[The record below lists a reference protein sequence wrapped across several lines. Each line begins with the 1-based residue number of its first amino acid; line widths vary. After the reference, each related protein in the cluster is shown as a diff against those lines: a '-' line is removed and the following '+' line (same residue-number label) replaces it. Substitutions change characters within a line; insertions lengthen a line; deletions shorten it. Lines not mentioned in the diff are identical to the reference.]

1 MRKGVGR
8 MRPAE
13 GGLRERQK
21 AQRRA
26 RILDATRELLRENPE
41 SVISAERIARRAGV
55 APATVYNLIGP
66 REKIWEALAAG
77 FTDRLERRLAAS
89 ARGAAGG
96 TVDGTAGG
104 AVDPREVVVATVR
117 LFVSDPVVS
126 RRMVREW
133 EASGLV
139 FRRSP
144 LTQLRRAMADARD
157 RGLLRAD
164 VDTGALAAA
173 VATSCVGVLHQW
185 VAGLIDDDRF
195 CAHAVFALDV
205 ALAAAAAAPHRDRFL
220 APLLVRGAA

>member
-1 MRKGVGR
+1 MPPV
-8 MRPAE
+8 E
-13 GGLRERQK
+13 GGLRERSK

-66 REKIWEALAAG
+66 RDRIWEALAAG
-77 FTDRLERRLAAS
+77 FMDRLERRLAAP
-89 ARGAAGG
+89 ARAAAEEAAEGAL
-96 TVDGTAGG
+96 
-104 AVDPREVVVATVR
+104 DPRRVVEATVR

-144 LTQLRRAMADARD
+144 LTQLGRALADARA

-164 VDTGALAAA
+164 VDTDALAAA
-173 VATSCVGVLHQW
+173 VSTSCVGALHQW

-195 CAHAVFALDV
+195 LARAVFALDV

-220 APLLVRGAA
+220 APLRTRGTA